1 VNDDRSNHPDRDGDR
16 DEPAT
21 GRRAVWSRR
30 VALVLLIGFAAFV
43 VLNVAVVL
51 ALLLRNLAPGGG
63 PFGN

>member
-1 VNDDRSNHPDRDGDR
+1 MNDDGSNPSDHDS

-30 VALVLLIGFAAFV
+30 IAIVVLVGFAAFV
-43 VLNVAVVL
+43 ILNVAVVL